1 MTKYHVK
8 ELKLRTVAVQ
18 GIVSEEMA
26 KTLKAKIMRLLV
38 EKKKYKDKTYSAHRL
53 AMDMGTNSRYV
64 SIVFREQFGMN
75 YATFV
80 SKYRVAE
87 AQTILSSEEY
97 DSLRV
102 EDVGEMVGFCSRQS
116 FYAAFYRFLGLTPRE
131 YQQQERKRRE
141 MSIRK
146 RENDTNEQ

>member
-8 ELKLRTVAVQ
+8 EPKQRTVAIQ
-18 GIVSEEMA
+18 GIVNEETT

-53 AMDMGTNSRYV
+53 ALDMGTNSRYLSMV
-64 SIVFREQFGMN
+64 LREQFGMN

-80 SKYRVAE
+80 NKYRVAE
-87 AQTILSSEEY
+87 AQTILSSEQY

-102 EDVGEMVGFCSRQS
+102 EDVSDMVGFCSRQS
-116 FYAAFYRFLGLTPRE
+116 FYAAFYRFLGVTPRE
-131 YQQQERKRRE
+131 YQQQVRKRRGE
-141 MSIRK
+141 GNTEK
-146 RENDTNEQ
+146 DK